1 MASGWRRREG
11 AKDRCLGCLGCL
23 ANLHMEGLPQPPPPG
38 PPRHP
43 DPHTPPATPSA
54 TPSAYPS
61 SPSSPLRHLRLA
73 CIIPNTCAAQGEGYG
88 ARQTS
93 PPYYMASSQTSKTSQ
108 THAQHPV
115 RHRTE
120 AHRLRRHTPTAGLR
134 PRLRAPLIV
143 HSRRRG
149 GMALCVRVPG
159 VVAPRRR
166 EGRAKSDG
174 QVVHPKRIR
183 TPNLA

>member
-61 SPSSPLRHLRLA
+61 STSSPLRHLRLA
-73 CIIPNTCAAQGEGYG
+73 CTHHPKHLCGTWGRGTRSAPNIPSVLHGIIPNIQNIPNTCPASGAAQDGGTP
-88 ARQTS
+88 APS
-93 PPYYMASSQTSKTSQ
+93 PHSHCRVAPAATR
-108 THAQHPV
+108 AA
-115 RHRTE
+115 HRTL
-120 AHRLRRHTPTAGLR
+120 ASTRRHGS
-134 PRLRAPLIV
+134 LRARAWC
-143 HSRRRG
+143 RRSSE
-149 GMALCVRVPG
+149 A
-159 VVAPRRR
+159 
-166 EGRAKSDG
+166 
-174 QVVHPKRIR
+174 
-183 TPNLA
+183 